1 MQQPLSKTTI
11 PQINGHNGLRGTS
24 LDGVE
29 VLMELGLTG
38 RQARVYLALLRCE
51 DAKAKVIA
59 DLSVVERQEV
69 YSLID
74 SLSARGLVK
83 RNISTPTTFIP
94 TPIVEG
100 VKLLLQQKTSQM
112 STLRQ
117 QTKLL
122 IKKYSNPQRVPKTA
136 GVRPCF
142 GVVYE
147 ADRARKYL
155 NAIKNSRQTIE
166 AVTSWRRFKQL
177 NIHFESQLQVAL
189 KQGVVIRFVTEKPVD
204 HRLPKWMKLAL
215 VKYPDFEVKTTPCR
229 PEAVVAVFD
238 RAEAAVAFDPSSS
251 LTKGPDLWT
260 TQSGLVLTC
269 QSFFGIMYERL
280 QK

>member
-1 MQQPLSKTTI
+1 LQSPLTKLTT

-24 LDGVE
+24 LDGAE
-29 VLMELGLTG
+29 VLMELGLTW

-51 DAKAKVIA
+51 DAKAKLIA

-69 YSLID
+69 YGLID
-74 SLSARGLVK
+74 SLSAMGLVK

-94 TPIVEG
+94 TPIAEG

-122 IKKYSNPQRVPKTA
+122 TKKYSNPQRIPKTV

-166 AVTSWRRFKQL
+166 AVTSWQRFKQL
-177 NIHFESQLQVAL
+177 NIHFENQLQGAL
-189 KQGVVIRFVTEKPVD
+189 KQGVTIRFVTEKPVN

-215 VKYPDFEVKTTPCR
+215 VKYPDFEVKTMPSRT
-229 PEAVVAVFD
+229 EAVVAVFD
-238 RAEAAVAFDPSSS
+238 YAEAAVAFDPSSS

-260 TQSGLVLTC
+260 TQSGLVLAC
-269 QSFFGIMYERL
+269 QSFFEGFWASL
-280 QK
+280 K

>member
-1 MQQPLSKTTI
+1 
-11 PQINGHNGLRGTS
+11 
-24 LDGVE
+24 
-29 VLMELGLTG
+29 MELGLTG

-51 DAKAKVIA
+51 EAKAKVLA

-74 SLSARGLVK
+74 SLSARGLVR
-83 RNISTPTTFIP
+83 RNLSTPATYIP
-94 TPIVEG
+94 TPISEG
-100 VKLLLQQKTSQM
+100 VELLLEQKTSQM

-117 QTKLL
+117 QTSLL
-122 IKKYSNPQRVPKTA
+122 IEKYSNPQRIPKTA
-136 GVRPCF
+136 GARPCF

-155 NAIKNSRQTIE
+155 NAIKTSKQTIE

-177 NIHFESQLQVAL
+177 NIHFEDLLQAAL
-189 KQGVVIRFVTEKPVD
+189 KQGVTIRFVTEKPVD

-215 VKYPDFEVKTTPCR
+215 IKYPDFEVKTTLNLPL
-229 PEAVVAVFD
+229 AVVAVFD
-238 RAEAAVAFDPSSS
+238 RVEAAVAFDSSSS

-260 TQSGLVLTC
+260 AQEGLVLAC
-269 QSFFGIMYERL
+269 QSFFEGFLASLRSS
-280 QK
+280 